1 MIDLVRRL
9 MPIFSSS
16 TKRRLR
22 WAVVGSVGVAL
33 ADMAGLVALVPL
45 MQMMT
50 GASTETG
57 TLGRVATFLG
67 HPSKDTL
74 AVILAGVV
82 FGAFVLKGALT
93 IPFRYWLIGFVK
105 EQEAET
111 ATTLLRRYLAAPY
124 SLHLQRNTADLVRT
138 MNDAVE
144 QTYSGVVAGL
154 VSAVTEATTITGVV
168 LVLFVVM
175 PVPAV
180 FAVAY
185 FGVTGYVF
193 HRVLKPRISAAG
205 EIQMSAAFETYQA
218 AFHALGGVK
227 EIKVRRNADH
237 FIAEYRIARQ
247 RFATASRSASFL
259 VELPRYILEIVFMIG
274 VAVMSALTFGTD
286 SSTAALTMLALF
298 VAAGFRLL
306 PSLVRLNASL
316 NGVRIGRPG
325 VALVLADLAEIN
337 GSDDDGSV
345 PGPPIVLSRRIR
357 VDHVS
362 FHYPGTE
369 VPVLLDATF
378 NILAGQSVAIVGA
391 SGAGKS
397 TLVDLLLGLHQPS
410 EGGIVVDGT
419 NIADVLPQWQ
429 RSIGMVPQDVYLLD
443 DSLRANVAFGERR
456 EEINPERI
464 AEAVGLAQ
472 LGELV
477 DALPEGLDT
486 YVGERG
492 VRLSGGQ
499 RQRIGIARALYLRPQ
514 LLVLDEATSA
524 LDNETERRI
533 TSTVESLQGKM
544 TIIVVAH
551 RLSTVRHCDQL
562 VFLKDGAVEAIGTFD
577 EVRSTSA
584 AFASLVE
591 LGNLG
596 VLAVADD
603 ESTELES
610 LNVVAR

>member
-9 MPIFSSS
+9 IPIFSPG

-22 WAVVGSVGVAL
+22 WAVVGSIGIAF
-33 ADMAGLVALVPL
+33 ADMAGLLALMPL
-45 MQMMT
+45 MQMLT
-50 GASTETG
+50 GASPETG
-57 TLGRVATFLG
+57 MLGWLSTVLG
-67 HPSKDTL
+67 NPSDGTL
-74 AVILAGVV
+74 AVILASVV
-82 FGAFVLKGALT
+82 FGAFVTKGALT
-93 IPFRYWLIGFVK
+93 IVFRWWLIGFIK
-105 EQEAET
+105 AQEAET

-124 SLHLQRNTADLVRT
+124 WLHLQRNTADLVRT
-138 MNDAVE
+138 MNEAVS
-144 QTYSGVVAGL
+144 QTYSNVVVGL
-154 VSAVTEATTITGVV
+154 VSAVTEAATIIGVV
-168 LVLFVVM
+168 LVLVVLM

-185 FGVTGYVF
+185 FGVTSYAF
-193 HRVLKPRISAAG
+193 YRVVKPRVSAAG
-205 EIQMSAAFETYQA
+205 EIQMSASFETYQA

-227 EIKVRRNADH
+227 EIKVRRNAAH
-237 FIAEYRIARQ
+237 FVTEYQTARQ
-247 RFATASRSASFL
+247 RFAAATRTASFL
-259 VELPRYILEIVFMIG
+259 VELPRYILEIVFIVG
-274 VAVMSALTFGTD
+274 VALMSAVAFASD
-286 SSTAALTMLALF
+286 SSTAALTALALF

-316 NGVRIGRPG
+316 NGVRVGRRG
-325 VALVLADLAEIN
+325 VELVLADLAEIN
-337 GSDDDGSV
+337 GSDDEESV
-345 PGPPIVLSRRIR
+345 LGPPLVLSRRIH

-362 FHYPGTE
+362 FHYPGTD
-369 VPVLLDATF
+369 VAVLRGVTF
-378 NILAGQSVAIVGA
+378 DILAGQSVAIVGA

-397 TLVDLLLGLHQPS
+397 TLVDLLLGLHQPTQ
-410 EGGIVVDGT
+410 GRIVVDDT
-419 NIADVLPQWQ
+419 DIDDALPQWQ
-429 RSIGMVPQDVYLLD
+429 RSIGVVPQDVYLLD

-464 AEAVGLAQ
+464 TEAIGLTQ
-472 LGELV
+472 LDELV

-524 LDNETERRI
+524 LDNDTERRI

-544 TIIVVAH
+544 TIVVVAH
-551 RLSTVRHCDQL
+551 RLSTVRNCDQL
-562 VFLKDGAVEAIGTFD
+562 VFLKDGVVEAVGTFD
-577 EVRSTSA
+577 EVRSASA

-596 VLAVADD
+596 VLDAGSNG
-603 ESTELES
+603 STDLES
-610 LNVVAR
+610 PIVVAT